1 MKQFAVLPLLLL
13 AAASCGSLTATP
25 EPAWLALQHSAE
37 SMHVAMASTAP
48 SGDADVDFVGLML
61 LHHQA
66 AVEMARIQLAH
77 GGDPQIQ
84 RLAQEI
90 VTDQQSEIELMR
102 LWLTRH
108 AHAEPK

>member
-1 MKQFAVLPLLLL
+1 MKRFALLPLHLV
-13 AAASCGSLTATP
+13 AASCRGLKTTP
-25 EPAWLALQHSAE
+25 EPTWLALQQSAE

-48 SGDADVDFVGLML
+48 SGDADIDFVRLML

-66 AVEMARIQLAH
+66 ASAMAMIVLAH
-77 GGDPQIQ
+77 GGDQQVQ

-108 AHAEPK
+108 SPAEPK

>member
-1 MKQFAVLPLLLL
+1 MTKRLVLLPLLLVVV
-13 AAASCGSLTATP
+13 SCRSLKATP
-25 EPAWLALQHSAE
+25 ESPWLALQHSAE
-37 SMHVAMASTAP
+37 SMHVAMASTTP
-48 SGDADVDFVGLML
+48 SGDADVDFVRLML

-66 AVEMARIQLAH
+66 AVEMARIQLGH
-77 GGDPQIQ
+77 GGDRQIQ

-108 AHAEPK
+108 AYAEAK

>member
-1 MKQFAVLPLLLL
+1 MKRFAMLPLLM
-13 AAASCGSLTATP
+13 AAASCRGLKATP
-25 EPAWLALQHSAE
+25 ESTWLALQHSAE
-37 SMHVAMASTAP
+37 SMHVAMAATVP
-48 SGDADVDFVGLML
+48 SGDADVDFVRLML

-66 AVEMARIQLAH
+66 AVQMARIQLAH
-77 GGDPQIQ
+77 GGDGQIQ

-90 VTDQQSEIELMR
+90 VTDQQSEIEVMR